1 MYWYNRIQKAKKRNL
16 DEKALAE
23 LQEAYKEFQSVA
35 SIMKKQIKEGTLSFN
50 DFDMR
55 YLDMRCEIDM
65 HMKKNGLGRYK

>member
-35 SIMKKQIKEGTLSFN
+35 SIMKKQVKDGTLSFN
-50 DFDMR
+50 DFDMW

-65 HMKKNGLGRYK
+65 LMEKNGLGKYK